1 MLHMR
6 RQEFFGGAAAV
17 WPGIGE
23 AQQAAAM
30 PRIGALMRPRRD
42 PEAQTWAA
50 AFREL
55 EFWSRVARSERKA
68 PGRLTNRGLSVPRK
82 LGGFHPG
89 RCTINKCYF
98 GQLHDRK

>member
-42 PEAQTWAA
+42 PKLKPGQRPSGSWSFGAGSRAQK
-50 AFREL
+50 
-55 EFWSRVARSERKA
+55 ER
-68 PGRLTNRGLSVPRK
+68 PQ
-82 LGGFHPG
+82 GG
-89 RCTINKCYF
+89 
-98 GQLHDRK
+98 

>member
-30 PRIGALMRPRRD
+30 PRIGALMGPR
-42 PEAQTWAA
+42 
-50 AFREL
+50 
-55 EFWSRVARSERKA
+55 ARSEANLGSGLLRAGIWGQGRAVRKKGPREVDQ
-68 PGRLTNRGLSVPRK
+68 PGP
-82 LGGFHPG
+82 
-89 RCTINKCYF
+89 
-98 GQLHDRK
+98 

>member
-42 PEAQTWAA
+42 PK
-50 AFREL
+50 L
-55 EFWSRVARSERKA
+55 K
-68 PGRLTNRGLSVPRK
+68 PGQRPS
-82 LGGFHPG
+82 
-89 RCTINKCYF
+89 
-98 GQLHDRK
+98 